1 MLAYFI
7 VSDKLGV
14 SYKHYAS
21 QQEAITD
28 ALIWFRKNPNRVG
41 KFEIAEAGELFCGPC
56 ETVHYGTELH
66 DLAVLTCQECDDQ
79 CIVCG
84 RFDDCGHD
92 RYETYS
98 AYLGAIAH

>member
-14 SYKHYAS
+14 SYRHYTS

-41 KFEIAEAGELFCGPC
+41 KFEIAEAGELYCGDCNSVHFGKELCEFSPC
-56 ETVHYGTELH
+56 QL
-66 DLAVLTCQECDDQ
+66 
-79 CIVCG
+79 CG
-84 RFDDCGHD
+84 RRDDCGHD
-92 RYETYS
+92 QYEMN
-98 AYLGAIAH
+98 AVYLDAIAH